1 MNVNLM
7 DDGSIATIS
16 VLYSLF
22 EASDVEPGID
32 ALKLLADIDIAKS
45 GFFRRTTLITGPRNE
60 VIHAGKIL
68 QR

>member
-1 MNVNLM
+1 MIVNM
-7 DDGSIATIS
+7 VDDGSIATIS

-22 EASDVEPGID
+22 EASDVEFSID

-45 GFFRRTTLITGPRNE
+45 GFIKRTALITGSRNE
-60 VIHAGKIL
+60 VIHAGKVL

>member
-1 MNVNLM
+1 MTVNLM

-22 EASDVEPGID
+22 EASDVESGID
-32 ALKLLADIDIAKS
+32 VLKLLADIDIAKS
-45 GFFRRTTLITGPRNE
+45 GFIKGTALITGPRNE
-60 VIHAGKIL
+60 VIHADKIL

>member
-1 MNVNLM
+1 MTVNLM

-22 EASDVEPGID
+22 EASDVESGID
-32 ALKLLADIDIAKS
+32 VLKLLADIDIAKS
-45 GFFRRTTLITGPRNE
+45 GFIKRTALITGPRNE
-60 VIHAGKIL
+60 VIHAGKVL